1 MVTEK
6 VALQQNYMNNVGNL
20 TSVIMNATTVH
31 CTQLISLL
39 MFLQNFHVLQRVI
52 LQRRRFL
59 TPHIQILSEQ
69 EDITSLKSEVTFIV
83 FQVYAFVGFSSDERG
98 EGITCLQ
105 KGRRRAQVPI

>member
-1 MVTEK
+1 
-6 VALQQNYMNNVGNL
+6 
-20 TSVIMNATTVH
+20 
-31 CTQLISLL
+31 